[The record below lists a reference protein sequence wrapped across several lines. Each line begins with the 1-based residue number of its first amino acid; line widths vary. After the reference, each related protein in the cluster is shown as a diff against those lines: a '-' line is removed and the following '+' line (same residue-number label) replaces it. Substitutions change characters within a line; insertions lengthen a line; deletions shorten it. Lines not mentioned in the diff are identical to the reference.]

1 MKGKPMSLINYKV
14 VCFIVTTSKTALFVL
29 AIFLFFSSSETC
41 AQLKLDIETGVVFS
55 GYNDVR
61 IPNETGTKISLTD
74 DLKTDPNIFSRAKL
88 IYKINDKH
96 TLTALAAP
104 LRLEADGSINKTV
117 RFYGEEFPPNIKLK
131 SIYRFDSYRL
141 TYRYKFYDNKNMQ
154 VGLGFT
160 AKIRDASIS
169 LKGANKEAEKKN
181 TGFVPLINFRG
192 EWRFSKNWT
201 LVLDG
206 DALAAP
212 QGRAEDVFLGA
223 EYNMAQNVNV
233 KFGYRILEGGA
244 DAGEVY
250 TFALLH
256 YFVIGAILTF

>member
-1 MKGKPMSLINYKV
+1 MSRIFNNYNWFQLKV
-14 VCFIVTTSKTALFVL
+14 TKIIVVIS
-29 AIFLFFSSSETC
+29 AILLFFMHSRSY
-41 AQLKLDIETGVVFS
+41 AQLHLDIETGVVFS

-61 IPNETGTKISLTD
+61 IPNETGTDISLTD
-74 DLKTDPNIFSRAKL
+74 DLKTDPNLFSRAKL

-96 TLTALAAP
+96 TITALFAP
-104 LRLEADGSINKTV
+104 LRLEADGSVNKTV
-117 RFYGEEFPPNIKLK
+117 RFEDEEFPPNTKLK

-141 TYRYKFYDNKNMQ
+141 TYRYKFYDNKDIQ
-154 VGLGFT
+154 FGLGFT

-169 LKGANKEAEKKN
+169 LKGGNKEAEKKN

-192 EWRFSKNWT
+192 EWRFSRNWT

-212 QGRAEDVFLGA
+212 QGRAEDVFLGV
-223 EYNMAQNVNV
+223 EYDMAQNVDL

-256 YFVIGAILTF
+256 YIVIGAILTF

>member
-1 MKGKPMSLINYKV
+1 MSL
-14 VCFIVTTSKTALFVL
+14 VCHKYGCSILKLGIAITAVL
-29 AIFLFFSSSETC
+29 IILLCIGYSDSH
-41 AQLKLDIETGVVFS
+41 AQLRLDVETGIVFS

-74 DLKTDPNIFSRAKL
+74 DLKTDPNLFSRAKL

-96 TLTALAAP
+96 TITALVAP
-104 LRLEADGSINKTV
+104 LRLEAEGSVNKTV
-117 RFYGEEFPPNIKLK
+117 RFEDEEFPPNTKLK

-141 TYRYKFYDNKNMQ
+141 TYRYDFHREKDFRA
-154 VGLGFT
+154 GLGFT

-169 LKGANKEAEKKN
+169 LKGANKEAEKRN

-192 EWRFSKNWT
+192 EYRFSENWT

-212 QGRAEDVFLGA
+212 QGRAEDVFLGV
-223 EYNMAQNVNV
+223 EYDMAQNVDI
-233 KFGYRILEGGA
+233 KLGYRILEGGA

-256 YFVIGAILTF
+256 YIVIGAIIAF

>member
-1 MKGKPMSLINYKV
+1 MSLINHKV
-14 VCFIVTTSKTALFVL
+14 VCFIATISKTALFVL
-29 AIFLFFSSSETC
+29 AIFLFLSPHEVFG
-41 AQLKLDIETGVVFS
+41 QLKLDIETGVVFS

-74 DLKTDPNIFSRAKL
+74 DLDTEANLFSRVRL

-104 LRLEADGSINKTV
+104 LRLEADGSVNKTI
-117 RFYGEEFPPNIKLK
+117 RFYGEEFPPNTHLK

-141 TYRYKFYDNKNMQ
+141 SYRYDFYSADKLQ
-154 VGLGFT
+154 AGLGFT

-169 LKGANKEAEKKN
+169 LKSARKEAEKKN

-192 EWRFSKNWT
+192 EWRFSRNLT
-201 LVLDG
+201 RVLDG

-212 QGRAEDVFLGA
+212 QGRAEDVLLGV
-223 EYNMAQNVNV
+223 EYNMAENVDM

-244 DAGEVY
+244 DSDEVY

-256 YFVIGAILTF
+256 YIVIGAIIAF

>member
-1 MKGKPMSLINYKV
+1 MTLRYKRENCFGGAYPRVTSIILIVLLYLA
-14 VCFIVTTSKTALFVL
+14 CSKSFG
-29 AIFLFFSSSETC
+29 
-41 AQLKLDIETGVVFS
+41 QLLLDIETGVVFS
-55 GYNDVR
+55 GYNNMR
-61 IPNETGTKISLTD
+61 IPNETGTDISLTD
-74 DLKTDPNIFSRAKL
+74 ELKTDPNLFSRAKL

-96 TLTALAAP
+96 TLIALAAP

-117 RFYGEEFPPNIKLK
+117 RFEDEIFPPNVKLK

-141 TYRYKFYDNKNMQ
+141 TYRYTFYNNKDFQ
-154 VGLGFT
+154 AGVGFT

-169 LKGANKEAEKKN
+169 LKGGNKEAEKKN

-192 EWRFSKNWT
+192 EWRFSRNWT

-212 QGRAEDVFLGA
+212 QGRAEDVFLGV
-223 EYNMAQNVNV
+223 EHDMAQNVNV
-233 KFGYRILEGGA
+233 KLGYRILEGGA
-244 DAGEVY
+244 DSGEVY

-256 YFVIGAILTF
+256 YIVIGVILTF

>member
-1 MKGKPMSLINYKV
+1 
-14 VCFIVTTSKTALFVL
+14 
-29 AIFLFFSSSETC
+29 
-41 AQLKLDIETGVVFS
+41 
-55 GYNDVR
+55 YNDVR
-61 IPNETGTKISLTD
+61 IPNETGTDISLTD
-74 DLKTDPNIFSRAKL
+74 DLKTDPNLFSRAKL

-96 TLTALAAP
+96 TITALFAP
-104 LRLEADGSINKTV
+104 LRLEADGSVNKTV
-117 RFYGEEFPPNIKLK
+117 RFEDEEFPPNTKLK

-141 TYRYKFYDNKNMQ
+141 TYRYKFYDNKDIQ
-154 VGLGFT
+154 FGLGFT

-169 LKGANKEAEKKN
+169 LKGGNKEAEKKN

-192 EWRFSKNWT
+192 EWRFSRNWT

-212 QGRAEDVFLGA
+212 QGRAEDVFLGV
-223 EYNMAQNVNV
+223 EYDMAQNVDL

-256 YFVIGAILTF
+256 YIVIGAILTF